1 MIRTRQQI
9 TDPSALNPNAIIAV
23 DVVLFTVRQANSPDD
38 AWQVLLVQTDDP
50 AFSGKWALPGVLVS
64 EDETFDAAA
73 RRALR
78 NKAGLDAKGW
88 YLDQLGT
95 FGDPGRD
102 TRGRV
107 VSVAHVALERSDEL
121 QLVPGGGVLRAEWVP
136 VRQVRPGDLAFD
148 HAAILRAGIARIQ
161 SKLRYSWVA
170 FQLLPERF
178 TLPELR
184 AIYAAILDPSIQ
196 RLNTSNFKKAFSA
209 LFASGALVPVGQ
221 RAGAGRVGR
230 PADLYKFAGPLA
242 GTWERELP
250 WHERDYKNAK

>member
-1 MIRTRQQI
+1 MTKVARELPELQ
-9 TDPSALNPNAIIAV
+9 PNAVVAV
-23 DVVLFTVRQANSPDD
+23 DVVLFTVREAPRIEE

-50 AFSGKWALPGVLVS
+50 AFAGRWALPGVLVRA
-64 EDETFDAAA
+64 DETFDDAA

-78 NKAGLDAKGW
+78 TKAGLDAKDW

-95 FGDPGRD
+95 FGEPRRD

-121 QLVPGGGVLRAEWVP
+121 SLVPGGGVLRAEWVP
-136 VRQVRPGDLAFD
+136 VRRVPQEALAFD
-148 HAAILRAGIARIQ
+148 HSAILHAGANRIQ

-184 AIYAAILDPSIQ
+184 AVYAAILDPAIL
-196 RLNTSNFKKAFSA
+196 RLNTSNFRKAFSA
-209 LFASGALVPVGQ
+209 VFASGALVQVGEK
-221 RAGAGRVGR
+221 AGAGRVGR
-230 PADLYKFAGPLA
+230 PAELYSFSGPLV

-250 WHERDYKNAK
+250 WHERD